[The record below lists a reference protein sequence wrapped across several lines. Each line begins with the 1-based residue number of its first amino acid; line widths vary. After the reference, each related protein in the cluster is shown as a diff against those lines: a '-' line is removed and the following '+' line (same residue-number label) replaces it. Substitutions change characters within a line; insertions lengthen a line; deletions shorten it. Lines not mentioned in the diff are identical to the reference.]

1 MKNLFIV
8 FGLVFLFSCQK
19 PVERP
24 KTLQASL
31 ALNPTTMQSSFYDFK
46 MKDLEGKAVDFSSL
60 KGKKILV
67 VNVASKCGYTPQYEG
82 LQELYENFGDK
93 VTIIAFPANNFGGQ
107 EPGSN
112 EEIKEF
118 CSANYGVT
126 FPVFEKIS
134 VKGFDKHPIYR
145 WLSDPQQNGWNSEE
159 PSWNFCKYLLDE
171 EGELLKYYPS
181 SVTPLDED
189 IIKLIES

>member
-1 MKNLFIV
+1 MKKLGLIYLLLFA
-8 FGLVFLFSCQK
+8 FACQK

-24 KTLQASL
+24 ETVEASI
-31 ALNPTTMQSSFYDFK
+31 ALNPNTMESMFYDFE
-46 MKDLEGKAVDFSSL
+46 MKDLNGEMVKFSSF

-82 LQELYENFGDK
+82 LQELYKNFSDK
-93 VTIIAFPANNFGGQ
+93 VVILGFPANNFGGQ

-118 CSANYGVT
+118 CTANYGVT

-145 WLSDPQQNGWNSEE
+145 WLSDPKQNGWNSEE

-171 EGELLKYYPS
+171 KGELLKYYPS
-181 SVTPLDED
+181 SVSPLDED
-189 IIKLIES
+189 ILKLIES

>member
-1 MKNLFIV
+1 MKKYLF
-8 FGLVFLFSCQK
+8 VFLSIIAFSCQK

-24 KTLQASL
+24 KVVEASL
-31 ALNPTTMQSSFYDFK
+31 SLNPKTMESAFYDFE
-46 MKDLEGKAVDFSSL
+46 MKDLNGKTVKFSSF

-67 VNVASKCGYTPQYEG
+67 VNVASRCGYTPQYEG
-82 LQELYENFGDK
+82 LQELYSNFSDK
-93 VTIIAFPANNFGGQ
+93 VVVLGFPANNFGGQ

-118 CSANYGVT
+118 CSTYYGVT
-126 FPVFEKIS
+126 FPVFEKVS

-145 WLSDPQQNGWNSEE
+145 WLSDPEMNGWNSEE

-171 EGELLKYYPS
+171 KGELLKFYPS
-181 SVTPLDED
+181 SVSPLDED
-189 IIKLIES
+189 ILKMIEA

>member
-1 MKNLFIV
+1 MKNLSLIFV
-8 FGLVFLFSCQK
+8 LFLAFACQK

-24 KTLQASL
+24 ETLEASL
-31 ALNPTTMQSSFYDFK
+31 AINPETMESAFYDFE
-46 MKDLEGKAVDFSSL
+46 MKDLNGETVKFSSF

-82 LQELYENFGDK
+82 LQELYANYSDEVVILG
-93 VTIIAFPANNFGGQ
+93 FPANNFGGQ

-145 WLSDPQQNGWNSEE
+145 WLSDPEQNGWNSEE

-171 EGELLKYYPS
+171 NGELIKYYPS
-181 SVTPLDED
+181 SVSPLDED
-189 IIKLIES
+189 IFKLIEA